1 MPGENCGVLGCST
14 SFKHKI
20 AIFKVPTKGNE
31 DSIDKMK
38 KVIDLIT
45 RDRVIDKSLQSQIE
59 KTLFIFDAVSLPFV
73 FLDTLLYAFFYHK
86 FQKLRIILSKF

>member
-1 MPGENCGVLGCST
+1 MPGENCEVLGCST

-31 DSIDKMK
+31 DSIDKIK

-59 KTLFIFDAVSLPFV
+59 KTLFV
-73 FLDTLLYAFFYHK
+73 FERHYSECKMRRRKFTLCILRYPP
-86 FQKLRIILSKF
+86 LRIFLL